1 MKVVVGNLPDDI
13 TEDQVREALA
23 VYAPVDAITLV
34 AESGAPTAVIE
45 LEITRA
51 QAEDLAKR
59 IRGRVRAGRQL
70 TAWVPSMNWGS

>member
-1 MKVVVGNLPDDI
+1 MKVVVGNLPKDI
-13 TEDQVREALA
+13 TEDTVREALS

-45 LEITRA
+45 LPISRA

-59 IRGRVRAGRQL
+59 IKGRVYEGQQL
-70 TAWVPSMNWGS
+70 NAWVPLMGWGS